1 MQSQATTV
9 EQYLSELPEDR
20 RAALQAI
27 REVILKHL
35 PTGYTEGMQYGMIGY
50 FVPHSRYPA
59 GYHCDPRQPLPFGGL
74 ASQKN
79 HMAVYLMGL
88 YGNSAAEA
96 AFRAAWSKTGRKLDM
111 GKCCIRFKRLEDMP
125 LEVLGDT
132 IAAMPVD
139 KYIAAYEKAL
149 GSRGGKSSSP
159 AKSKSAK
166 SKVAPAR
173 PQKSATVK
181 SSAKKLP
188 VKKLAVKKLPVKKLA
203 VKESPVKQ
211 SAATPAAAKKVAA
224 KKAAPKKAA
233 SKKAAPKKTSA
244 KQVVAKKSAPKSSR
258 SK

>member
-1 MQSQATTV
+1 MQSQAATV

-35 PTGYTEGMQYGMIGY
+35 PTGYAEGMQYGMIGY

-96 AFRAAWSKTGRKLDM
+96 AFRAAWTKTGRKLDM
-111 GKCCIRFKRLEDMP
+111 GKCCIRFKRLEDVP
-125 LEVLGDT
+125 LEVLGNT
-132 IAAMPVD
+132 VAAMSVD

-149 GSRGGKSSSP
+149 GSRGGKASSRTQ
-159 AKSKSAK
+159 SKSA
-166 SKVAPAR
+166 
-173 PQKSATVK
+173 
-181 SSAKKLP
+181 
-188 VKKLAVKKLPVKKLA
+188 
-203 VKESPVKQ
+203 
-211 SAATPAAAKKVAA
+211 SAATPSGTATKAAGKKAPKKTAAAKKAATAPVTA

-233 SKKAAPKKTSA
+233 ATKSTPKMTTTKKTTTKKTTA
-244 KQVVAKKSAPKSSR
+244 KNVVVKKSAPKSSR

>member
-1 MQSQATTV
+1 MQSKAATV

-27 REVILKHL
+27 REVILRHL
-35 PTGYTEGMQYGMIGY
+35 PTGYAEGMQYGMIGY

-79 HMAVYLMGL
+79 HMAVYLMCL

-125 LEVLGDT
+125 LEVLGKT
-132 IAAMPVD
+132 IAAVSVD
-139 KYIAAYEKAL
+139 NYIAAYETAL
-149 GSRGGKSSSP
+149 GSRGGKASSP

-166 SKVAPAR
+166 PK
-173 PQKSATVK
+173 
-181 SSAKKLP
+181 
-188 VKKLAVKKLPVKKLA
+188 
-203 VKESPVKQ
+203 
-211 SAATPAAAKKVAA
+211 ATPASSPQRTAAKAPGKKTPGKKPAAAAVIA
-224 KKAAPKKAA
+224 KKATPKKA
-233 SKKAAPKKTSA
+233 S
-244 KQVVAKKSAPKSSR
+244 AKKSAPKKTSTKKTSAKKVVAKKSVPKSSR

>member
-1 MQSQATTV
+1 MQSQAATV

-35 PTGYTEGMQYGMIGY
+35 PTGYAEGMQYGMIGY

-96 AFRAAWSKTGRKLDM
+96 RFRAAWTKTGRKLDM
-111 GKCCIRFKRLEDMP
+111 GKCCIRFKRLEDVP
-125 LEVLGDT
+125 LEVLGHT

-139 KYIAAYEKAL
+139 NYIAAYEAAL
-149 GSRGGKSSSP
+149 GSRVGKSASRT
-159 AKSKSAK
+159 KSRSA
-166 SKVAPAR
+166 
-173 PQKSATVK
+173 
-181 SSAKKLP
+181 
-188 VKKLAVKKLPVKKLA
+188 
-203 VKESPVKQ
+203 
-211 SAATPAAAKKVAA
+211 SAAAPSGTATKAAGKKMPEKKAAAKIAAAAAITA
-224 KKAAPKKAA
+224 KKAAPKKVSPKKSTA
-233 SKKAAPKKTSA
+233 KKATPKKTSA
-244 KQVVAKKSAPKSSR
+244 KQVAAKKSAPKSSR